1 MIGLVGV
8 FNPLVR
14 ELNETLYP
22 FEEPFVPDAS
32 RFQAAFGAFEPTPTD
47 AVRHTVD
54 WFRQRYAARSR
65 WTRSGCSCREPSTRD
80 PQRWETAR
88 ELIGHDLEELHLVR

>member
-22 FEEPFVPDAS
+22 FEEPLIPDAS
-32 RFQAAFGAFEPTPTD
+32 RFQAAFGAFEPIPHTD

-54 WFRQRYAARSR
+54 WFRQRYAA
-65 WTRSGCSCREPSTRD
+65 
-80 PQRWETAR
+80 
-88 ELIGHDLEELHLVR
+88 